1 MQEVTIKPKSIFKHH
16 VTVESSGR
24 ELYWNFTT
32 KFKNLSFGLF
42 KRVEA
47 SERLS
52 ISLLTQS
59 GTVISEK
66 GSFTALPK
74 EKLNGEMI
82 LNNGSKLS
90 NAQKDSNDN
99 LQSLSNS
106 TSKKSGQKVL
116 DLIKEPGFDLIE
128 IVPVSHYESKVDPTN
143 TVKREYDGWIL
154 KKGDK
159 KKQGYSKRWLKI
171 DCDGKLQYFK
181 TPGGASRASLMLSK
195 AAVRLSHDQL
205 LIDIDSGQ
213 NIFHFKAISAQD
225 FQKVISVIEVYVVVT
240 DFQAEE
246 QADSV
251 TSNNATV
258 KSNFTLSKVTIPEVM
273 ENQKEIDNLIAS
285 LGNQI
290 TNLNGISLSLKSKL
304 NGKPSSKDVIQSLNL
319 INQSIQ
325 DIHNS
330 TLKVKE
336 NITQTNLNYQM
347 VLDHVKLTENL
358 FQDSINDNNKL
369 RGLLGLEA
377 VNRNYFVTRL
387 SARNSQSLYSLQT
400 NDVFYDA
407 ELQKLDDQSDDED
420 QLNLEIDLNIGT
432 HSRQE
437 SLENVNERNA
447 SSCSN
452 LSNFDEDNNSN
463 ARSASFLQVATAIPS
478 VEAPRKRRITLPAPT
493 SSMQNVSIMSI
504 LRNNVGKDLSTV
516 AMPIVLNEPL
526 NLLQKLCEEL
536 EYSELLDQ
544 AAESNDPTERLLL
557 ISAFAVSGYA
567 STINRAGRKPFNPL
581 LGETFEYIR
590 EDKGFKFISEKVSH
604 HPPIMACHAEGKNYS
619 FFQDSFVKPK
629 FWGKSME
636 LIPSG
641 TTHVILKNRNE
652 HYTWGKVTTCMRNI
666 FSGNRY
672 VEHYGT
678 MNVKNHSI
686 GSVCQLQFKESSYFS
701 TSKNEISG
709 SVFDIKGKKLCS
721 IRGKW
726 DESFNKYEDAT
737 PNTLQVIWRSK
748 PAPPNHQDMYGFS
761 YFAADLNDLTPDLTK
776 YLPKTDT
783 RFRPDQRKY
792 EQGHVEE
799 AEIEKQRLEQKQ
811 RDARKK
817 NEDVFAP
824 SWFELK
830 NSAEESKENSAS
842 GVEGKSWQLKTDSS
856 YWDKRGNFKNELD
869 LFS

>member
-181 TPGGASRASLMLSK
+181 TPGGIRASRASLMLSK
-195 AAVRLSHDQL
+195 AAVRLSH
-205 LIDIDSGQ
+205 DSGQ

-330 TLKVKE
+330 TIKVKE

-581 LGETFEYIR
+581 LGETF
-590 EDKGFKFISEKVSH
+590 
-604 HPPIMACHAEGKNYS
+604 
-619 FFQDSFVKPK
+619 
-629 FWGKSME
+629 
-636 LIPSG
+636 
-641 TTHVILKNRNE
+641 
-652 HYTWGKVTTCMRNI
+652 
-666 FSGNRY
+666 
-672 VEHYGT
+672 
-678 MNVKNHSI
+678 